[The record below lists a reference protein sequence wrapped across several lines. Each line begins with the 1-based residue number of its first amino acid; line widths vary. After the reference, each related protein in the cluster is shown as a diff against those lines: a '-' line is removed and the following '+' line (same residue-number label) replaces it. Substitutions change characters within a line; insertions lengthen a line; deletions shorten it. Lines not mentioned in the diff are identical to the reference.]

1 MNVLNRI
8 NLILAAMGSKP
19 YTIKELSLEDVLH
32 AGNYSIGIKCL
43 IKNLRKSI
51 ELKEPTF
58 MNLLVDVHDISSGL
72 LYRASSDKGINPFLF
87 TPGERI
93 AEGSSNIYT
102 RLISGVLPSW
112 RNFPKRNKS
121 VICTNSFFVAADYVD
136 YSVRE
141 KGVVYVVIPPNDA
154 KLVVSPTKDIWIA
167 FKDLES
173 LDYVE
178 DCIATFLAF
187 FYHMMKENLIDITAN
202 PPKIIKPSKMKS
214 ELLKSDEKK
223 LIYIDTI
230 KEMFIKQDQ
239 SSILNYFSEVDKIL
253 SNRKIINT
261 FITIYE
267 DYADDGVLFNF
278 GKYIFKQKM
287 SNNNITILEIL
298 DDLFNPDNND
308 FELTNYSSF
317 ARKYYT
323 TREVWTE
330 DPCIFIDFE
339 NRKFLTE
346 LYEKYT
352 DANKKE
358 IQHE

>member
-43 IKNLRKSI
+43 IKNLRKSV
-51 ELKEPTF
+51 ELKEPTS

-230 KEMFIKQDQ
+230 KEMFIKQDR

-261 FITIYE
+261 FIPIYE
-267 DYADDGVLFNF
+267 EYANDGVLFNF
-278 GKYIFKQKM
+278 GKYIFKQKT
-287 SNNNITILEIL
+287 SNPAISITDIL
-298 DDLFNPDNND
+298 DGLFDPQKNNFDLI
-308 FELTNYSSF
+308 TYSSYVGK
-317 ARKYYT
+317 KYQEC
-323 TREVWTE
+323 EVWTE
-330 DPCIFIDFE
+330 SPCIFFSSADNNFMTKLYT
-339 NRKFLTE
+339 RYTE
-346 LYEKYT
+346 LYG
-352 DANKKE
+352 KE
-358 IQHE
+358 L